1 MTRTRRL
8 ISALAGPLLA
18 LGVSS
23 TARADT
29 WSSPVLAAIT
39 LPAGQ
44 SALDEVT
51 VGSAIWTLSADPDH
65 GYLFRI
71 DPVSDAVTAEIDLP
85 SGSPSGDAFYQ
96 GVLAYAY
103 GSLWV
108 PATFHDEILR
118 IDPVAMRIIARI
130 HTGRFPAYLTAG
142 GGSIWVAQDEATS
155 VARIDPD
162 TNALVATIPIGSQGS
177 GKVQP
182 FDVTWDPHTDQV
194 LVTLNPGQG
203 RIALID
209 GASQQVHMLDVA
221 TVLPVGA
228 RCRRRTGSGS
238 TTPAPP
244 LGRAP

>member
-1 MTRTRRL
+1 M
-8 ISALAGPLLA
+8 
-18 LGVSS
+18 
-23 TARADT
+23 
-29 WSSPVLAAIT
+29 
-39 LPAGQ
+39 
-44 SALDEVT
+44 
-51 VGSAIWTLSADPDH
+51 
-65 GYLFRI
+65 
-71 DPVSDAVTAEIDLP
+71 
-85 SGSPSGDAFYQ
+85 
-96 GVLAYAY
+96 LAYAY

-221 TVLPVGA
+221 PAFACGRALPTPDGFWLDDTICSFDLFRYSSSAGGVVAHIQADPPDTNNYGA
-228 RCRRRTGSGS
+228 AVERQRPLHRRGRLRRHQLPWRGRETRRAHWGRDQACSHAELPRVSARPRRR
-238 TTPAPP
+238 
-244 LGRAP
+244 